1 LRHFIAQAGMSGKFY
16 AAYVPATGR
25 IAYVASNIPSVTAAQ
40 RGFIEGLFQHEG
52 RHKGFDLVFGSP
64 AMKRAWFLQAAKSM
78 GKDVQN
84 WLSYYNLPDTP
95 EGRAKAAEEII
106 VDWAKTGKVHRLVD
120 RLLAKIAAWIRR
132 TFPKLKMSYAEIR
145 QMLARVDDWMES
157 GEEAPRLI
165 GPLEAEPAFGRG
177 AGSEKKPA
185 TQQEINTFIDR
196 VVKEN
201 DPRGELVLRK
211 ASDKEAADVKSQ
223 GWPDISGM
231 STFSR
236 LTISNML

>member
-1 LRHFIAQAGMSGKFY
+1 MDLYGAESELPSSLRHFIAQAGMSGKFY

-132 TFPKLKMSYAEIR
+132 AFPRLKMSYAEIR

-177 AGSEKKPA
+177 AGSEKN
-185 TQQEINTFIDR
+185 QRHN
-196 VVKEN
+196 
-201 DPRGELVLRK
+201 RK
-211 ASDKEAADVKSQ
+211 
-223 GWPDISGM
+223 
-231 STFSR
+231 STHLLIESSKKMTHAGNWCYVR
-236 LTISNML
+236 LQTKKQPT